1 MDMDME
7 LAKRRGRR
15 YLHRVPQLESEY
27 RPLNVNVVE
36 RIASAAV
43 GAALV
48 FIGVSRR
55 SLFGRAL
62 AATGGALIERAASG
76 RCGVYSALRL
86 SSA

>member
-1 MDMDME
+1 ME
-7 LAKRRGRR
+7 PAKRRGG

-27 RPLNVNVVE
+27 RPLNVNMVE
-36 RIASAAV
+36 RITSAVV

-48 FIGVSRR
+48 FLGVRRR
-55 SLFGRAL
+55 SLVGRAL